1 MNENNLISI
10 PRVESHAPN
19 KNTIEWEIQNKVSV
33 CLMLVEKIGYT
44 VMVKVTVEKKH
55 WWNSSHKKF
64 TTSSLNPV
72 EATVKM
78 SNLLEQ
84 YGYYIDHNT
93 VEFGEKI
100 GSPDF
105 LNNSGQ
111 DKTDKG
117 IDVLDELIDEA
128 DEEIIR
134 KTKKEIEKSFKKFLL
149 IGLDRKKPFEEQ
161 FKAWVVSLGDA
172 ITYLDT
178 ESYIDRTRDK
188 YKGGEGWKI

>member
-10 PRVESHAPN
+10 PRVKSRAPN
-19 KNTIEWEIQNKVSV
+19 KNTIEWEIPDKVSV

-44 VMVKVTVEKKH
+44 VLVKVKVEKKH

-64 TTSSLNPV
+64 TTSSPNPIEV
-72 EATVKM
+72 TMKM
-78 SNLLEQ
+78 SDFLEQ

-100 GSPDF
+100 GTPDF
-105 LNNSGQ
+105 SNNSGQ

-117 IDVLDELIDEA
+117 IDGLDELIDET

-149 IGLDRKKPFEEQ
+149 FGLDRKKPFEEQ
-161 FKAWVVSLGDA
+161 FKAWAVSLGDT
-172 ITYLDT
+172 ITYLDI
-178 ESYIDRTRDK
+178 ESYIDRALDK
-188 YKGGEGWKI
+188 YKGGEGWKV

>member
-10 PRVESHAPN
+10 PRVKSRASN
-19 KNTIEWEIQNKVSV
+19 KNTIEWEIPDKVSV

-44 VMVKVTVEKKH
+44 VLVKVKVEKKH
-55 WWNSSHKKF
+55 WWNSSYKRF
-64 TTSSLNPV
+64 TVSSLNPI
-72 EATVKM
+72 EATIKM
-78 SNLLEQ
+78 SNFLEQ

-100 GSPDF
+100 GSPDS

-149 IGLDRKKPFEEQ
+149 FDLDRKKPFEEQ
-161 FKAWVVSLGDA
+161 FKAWLISLGDA

-178 ESYIDRTRDK
+178 ESYIDRALDK
-188 YKGGEGWKI
+188 YKGGGGWKI